1 MADARPMWNVQPMQ
15 QQKTGPIAPQG
26 DPVAPV
32 MPEPA
37 KSEDQADKPL
47 GENGEKALRAER
59 SRATA
64 AEKQLADLQAKVKQF
79 EDAGKS
85 AEQKQAEALAT
96 ATSERDTATVRA
108 LRYEVCDEQDL
119 PLKAARFLTGS
130 TKAEI
135 EEAAKAFKELYGSGA
150 AGKSATGLPPA
161 PNAGREAKKP
171 VGGAAGLEEA
181 QRRFPKP
188 AMTNQS

>member
-1 MADARPMWNVQPMQ
+1 MADTRVPMWRTQPMQ
-15 QQKTGPIAPQG
+15 QQKTGPVQQPTEQPQVTPQDGAKPDGEG
-26 DPVAPV
+26 D
-32 MPEPA
+32 EP
-37 KSEDQADKPL
+37 L
-47 GENGEKALRAER
+47 RENGEKALRAER

-64 AEKQLADLQAKVKQF
+64 AEKRAADLEARVRAF
-79 EDAGKS
+79 EDANKS
-85 AEQKQAEALAT
+85 AEQKQADALAT
-96 ATSERDTATVRA
+96 AQNEASTATVKA

-135 EEAAKAFKELYGSGA
+135 EDAAKAFKELYGT
-150 AGKSATGLPPA
+150 GKSASGLPPA

-171 VGGAAGLEEA
+171 SPGSLGLEEA

-188 AMTNQS
+188 AVTTQS